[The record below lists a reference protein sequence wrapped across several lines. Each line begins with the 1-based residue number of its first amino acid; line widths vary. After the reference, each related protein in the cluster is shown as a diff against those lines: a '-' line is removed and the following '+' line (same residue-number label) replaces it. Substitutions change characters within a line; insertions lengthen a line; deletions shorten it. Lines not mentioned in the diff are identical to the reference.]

1 MFFIPYKRTIDTR
14 GRMLSFHAPGKD
26 GIEVAADAKMIP
38 SGVNWIDAVRPDPR
52 EIAFLERTLGIEVPA
67 LETLSEIET
76 SSRLRSENDWL
87 YLSIPMIHRAD
98 GFMPALTPL
107 GFVLSKDIL
116 LTVRFKHMK
125 AFDDVPGTLSRCPA
139 QAGGPGALVAIL
151 EVIVDHIADVLE
163 GVGSDLDCLSE
174 EVFGTTTANVR
185 RHKPREDGEQLR
197 LVLRKVGRNGD
208 LTSKIEDL
216 LLGMARMVPYLAA
229 NAPYLEAGIRA
240 KLESLQRDI
249 ASLNDFETHLTDKI
263 QFLLDATLGL
273 TNIDQNNI
281 FRILTVVSVIGIPP
295 TFVASMYGMNFKNIP
310 EYDWS
315 YGYQYGLLL
324 IALSAIVPIIWFKW
338 RGWW

>member
-1 MFFIPYKRTIDTR
+1 
-14 GRMLSFHAPGKD
+14 MLLFHSAGNA
-26 GIEVAADAKMIP
+26 GIEAGTDAKTIP
-38 SGVNWIDAVRPDPR
+38 SGVSWIDAVRPDAR
-52 EIAFLERTLGIEVPA
+52 EIAFLERTLKIDVST
-67 LETLSEIET
+67 LETLSEIAT
-76 SSRLRSENDWL
+76 SSRLRSAKDWL
-87 YLSIPMIHRAD
+87 YLSIPMIQRAD
-98 GFMPALTPL
+98 GFMPAPTPL
-107 GFVLSKDIL
+107 GFDVL

-125 AFDDVPGTLSRCPA
+125 AFDDVPETISRCPA
-139 QAGGPGALVAIL
+139 QAGGPGAVVAIL
-151 EVIVDHIADVLE
+151 EAIVDHAADVLE
-163 GVGSDLDCLSE
+163 GVGSDFDGLSE
-174 EVFGTTTANVR
+174 EIFGTNAANVR

-216 LLGMARMVPYLAA
+216 LLGMARMVPYVAA
-229 NAPYLEAGIRA
+229 NAAPYLEAGIRA
-240 KLESLQRDI
+240 QLESLQRDV
-249 ASLNDFETHLTDKI
+249 ASLNDYETHLTDKI

-324 IALSAIVPIIWFKW
+324 IALSAIVPIVWFKW
-338 RGWW
+338 RVWW

>member
-1 MFFIPYKRTIDTR
+1 
-14 GRMLSFHAPGKD
+14 MLSFHAPGNAEIK
-26 GIEVAADAKMIP
+26 VAMDAKTIP
-38 SGVNWIDAVRPDPR
+38 SGVSWIDVLRPDPQ
-52 EIAFLERTLGIEVPA
+52 EIAFLERALGTEIPTLE
-67 LETLSEIET
+67 LLSEIET

-98 GFMPALTPL
+98 GFMPTLSPL
-107 GFVLSKDIL
+107 GFVLSQDVL
-116 LTVRFKHMK
+116 LTVRFKDMK
-125 AFDDVPGTLSRCPA
+125 AFDDVPETLSRCPA

-151 EVIVDHIADVLE
+151 EVIVDHAADALE
-163 GVGSDLDCLSE
+163 GVGGELDCLSE
-174 EVFGTTTANVR
+174 EVFGTNPAR

-197 LVLRKVGRNGD
+197 LVLRKVGRNGN

-216 LLGMARMVPYLAA
+216 LLGLARVVPYVAANAAPYLAA
-229 NAPYLEAGIRA
+229 DIRA
-240 KLESLQRDI
+240 RFKSLQRDI
-249 ASLNDFETHLTDKI
+249 ASLNDYETHLTDKI

-310 EYDWS
+310 EYAWA

>member
-1 MFFIPYKRTIDTR
+1 
-14 GRMLSFHAPGKD
+14 MLSFHSAGKA
-26 GIEVAADAKMIP
+26 GIEVAMDAKTIP
-38 SGVNWIDAVRPDPR
+38 SGVNWIDALRPDAR

-67 LETLSEIET
+67 FETLSEIET
-76 SSRLRSENDWL
+76 SSRLRSEKDWL
-87 YLSIPMIHRAD
+87 YLSIPMIHLAD

-107 GFVLSKDIL
+107 GFVLSKDVL

-125 AFDDVPGTLSRCPA
+125 AFDDVETISRCLA
-139 QAGGPGALVAIL
+139 QAGGPGVLVAIL
-151 EVIVDHIADVLE
+151 EVIIDHVADVLE
-163 GVGSDLDCLSE
+163 SVGGDLDGLSE
-174 EVFGTTTANVR
+174 EIFGTNSANVR
-185 RHKPREDGEQLR
+185 RHKPRDDGEQMR
-197 LVLRKVGRNGD
+197 LVLRKVGRNGE

-216 LLGMARMVPYLAA
+216 LLGMARMVPYVAA
-229 NAPYLEAGIRA
+229 NAAPYLEAGIRA
-240 KLESLQRDI
+240 KLKSLQRDI
-249 ASLNDFETHLTDKI
+249 DSLNDYETHLTDKI
-263 QFLLDATLGL
+263 HFLLDATLGL

-315 YGYQYGLLL
+315 FGYQYGLLL

>member
-1 MFFIPYKRTIDTR
+1 
-14 GRMLSFHAPGKD
+14 MLSFHAPGKA
-26 GIEVAADAKMIP
+26 GIEVATGANTIP
-38 SGVNWIDAVRPDPR
+38 SEVRWIDALRPDAR
-52 EIAFLERTLGIEVPA
+52 EIAFLERTLKIAVPTV
-67 LETLSEIET
+67 ETLSEIET
-76 SSRLRSENDWL
+76 SSRLRSEKDWL

-107 GFVLSKDIL
+107 GFVLSKDVL
-116 LTVRFKHMK
+116 LTVRFKPTK
-125 AFDDVPGTLSRCPA
+125 AFDDVLGTISRCPA
-139 QAGGPGALVAIL
+139 PAGGPGVLVAVL
-151 EVIVDHIADVLE
+151 EVIVDHAADVLE
-163 GVGSDLDCLSE
+163 GVGGDLDGLSE
-174 EVFGTTTANVR
+174 EIFGTNAANAR

-216 LLGMARMVPYLAA
+216 LLGMARMVPYVAA
-229 NAPYLEAGIRA
+229 KTAPYLEAGVRA

-249 ASLNDFETHLTDKI
+249 DSLNDYETHLTDKI
-263 QFLLDATLGL
+263 HFLLDATLGL

-295 TFVASMYGMNFKNIP
+295 TFVASMYGMNFKNMP

-315 YGYQYGLLL
+315 FGYQYGLLL
-324 IALSAIVPIIWFKW
+324 IALSAIIPIVWFKW

>member
-1 MFFIPYKRTIDTR
+1 
-14 GRMLSFHAPGKD
+14 MLSFHAAGKA
-26 GIEVAADAKMIP
+26 GIEVAMDAKTIP
-38 SGVNWIDAVRPDPR
+38 SDVNWIDALRPDAR
-52 EIAFLERTLGIEVPA
+52 DIAFLERTLGIEVPA

-76 SSRLRSENDWL
+76 SSRLRSAKDWL
-87 YLSIPMIHRAD
+87 YLSIPMIHRKD

-107 GFVLSKDIL
+107 GFVLSKDVL
-116 LTVRFKHMK
+116 LTVRFEHMK
-125 AFDDVPGTLSRCPA
+125 AFDDVPETLARCPA

-151 EVIVDHIADVLE
+151 EVIVDHAADVLE
-163 GVGSDLDCLSE
+163 GVGRDLDCLSE
-174 EVFGTTTANVR
+174 EIFGTNAANVP
-185 RHKPREDGEQLR
+185 RHKPREDGKQLR

-208 LTSKIEDL
+208 LISKIEDL
-216 LLGMARMVPYLAA
+216 LLGMARMVPYVAA
-229 NAPYLEAGIRA
+229 NAAPYLEAEIRA
-240 KLESLQRDI
+240 KLKSLQRDI
-249 ASLNDFETHLTDKI
+249 ASLNDYETHLTDKI

-315 YGYQYGLLL
+315 FGYQYGLLL

>member
-1 MFFIPYKRTIDTR
+1 
-14 GRMLSFHAPGKD
+14 MLSFHAPGKV
-26 GIEVAADAKMIP
+26 GTEVAADAKVVP
-38 SGVNWIDAVRPDPR
+38 SGVNWIDAERPDPQ
-52 EIAFLERTLGIEVPA
+52 EIAFLERTLNIAVPT

-76 SSRLRSENDWL
+76 SSRLRSEKDWL
-87 YLSIPMIHRAD
+87 YLSIPMIHRAE
-98 GFMPALTPL
+98 GFMPAMTPL
-107 GFVLSKDIL
+107 GFVLSKDVL

-125 AFDDVPGTLSRCPA
+125 AFDDVPEAISRCPA
-139 QAGGPGALVAIL
+139 QAGGPGALAAIL
-151 EVIVDHIADVLE
+151 EVIVDHAADVLE
-163 GVGSDLDCLSE
+163 GVGGDLDGLSE
-174 EVFGTTTANVR
+174 EIFGTNAANVR
-185 RHKPREDGEQLR
+185 RHKPREDGQQLR

-216 LLGMARMVPYLAA
+216 LLGMARMVPYVAA
-229 NAPYLEAGIRA
+229 NAAPDLEAGIRA

-249 ASLNDFETHLTDKI
+249 ASLNDYETHLTDKI

-281 FRILTVVSVIGIPP
+281 FRILTVVSVVGIPP

>member
-1 MFFIPYKRTIDTR
+1 
-14 GRMLSFHAPGKD
+14 MLSFHAAGTD
-26 GIEVAADAKMIP
+26 GIEVAMDAKTIP
-38 SGVNWIDAVRPDPR
+38 SGVNWIDAERPDAQ
-52 EIAFLERTLGIEVPA
+52 EIAFLERTLGIEIPT
-67 LETLSEIET
+67 LESLSEIET

-87 YLSIPMIHRAD
+87 YLSIPMIHWAE

-107 GFVLSKDIL
+107 GFVLSKDVL
-116 LTVRFKHMK
+116 LTVCFKHMK
-125 AFDDVPGTLSRCPA
+125 AFDDVLETISRCPA

-151 EVIVDHIADVLE
+151 EVIVDHAADALE
-163 GVGSDLDCLSE
+163 CVGGDLDCLSE
-174 EVFGTTTANVR
+174 EVFGTNPAR
-185 RHKPREDGEQLR
+185 CHKPREDGEQLR
-197 LVLRKVGRNGD
+197 LVLGKVGRNGN

-216 LLGMARMVPYLAA
+216 LLGLARVVPYVAANAAPYLAA
-229 NAPYLEAGIRA
+229 DIRA
-240 KLESLQRDI
+240 RFKTLQRDI
-249 ASLNDFETHLTDKI
+249 ASLNDYETHLTDKI

-310 EYDWS
+310 EYDWA

>member
-1 MFFIPYKRTIDTR
+1 
-14 GRMLSFHAPGKD
+14 MLSFHAAGKD
-26 GIEVAADAKMIP
+26 GIEVVTDATTIP
-38 SGVNWIDAVRPDPR
+38 SEVTWIDALRPDAQD
-52 EIAFLERTLGIEVPA
+52 IAFLERTLKIEVPT

-76 SSRLRSENDWL
+76 SSRLRSEKDWL
-87 YLSIPMIHRAD
+87 YLSIPMIHWAD

-116 LTVRFKHMK
+116 LTVRFKQMK
-125 AFDDVPGTLSRCPA
+125 ALDDALETISRCPA
-139 QAGGPGALVAIL
+139 QAGGPGALAAIL
-151 EVIVDHIADVLE
+151 AAIVDRAADVLE
-163 GVGSDLDCLSE
+163 GVGGDLDGLSE
-174 EVFGTTTANVR
+174 EIFGSTAANVR

-197 LVLRKVGRNGD
+197 LVVRKVGRNGD

-216 LLGMARMVPYLAA
+216 LLGMARMVPYVAA
-229 NAPYLEAGIRA
+229 NAAPYLEVDIRA
-240 KLESLQRDI
+240 KLKSLQRDI
-249 ASLNDFETHLTDKI
+249 ASLNDYETHLTDKI

-315 YGYQYGLLL
+315 FGYQYGLLL